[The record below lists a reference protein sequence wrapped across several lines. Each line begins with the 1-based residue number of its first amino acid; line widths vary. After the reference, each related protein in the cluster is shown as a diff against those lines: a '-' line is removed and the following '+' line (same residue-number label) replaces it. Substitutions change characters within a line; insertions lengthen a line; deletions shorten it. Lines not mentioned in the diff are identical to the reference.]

1 MNRSIV
7 KVIGILFT
15 VAVVGVLGSGC
26 GSTPTTP
33 KGKPYNISITKTTP
47 ASIEV
52 DLIGVSP
59 LEKPMFQG
67 KSIDEYW
74 LPGDPLRKGLV
85 EGRDR
90 LTVQLKMGEP
100 WVLDRKNKI
109 WKTWIKGRG
118 VNELLLIANLPGT
131 FKGGPADP
139 RRLFIPLGGWKGKTI
154 QIEVREA
161 QIVPLT
167 PRK

>member
-15 VAVVGVLGSGC
+15 VAAIGLLGTGC
-26 GSTPTTP
+26 SSTPKAA
-33 KGKPYNISITKTTP
+33 KGKPYNVRITKTTP

-67 KSIDEYW
+67 KSIDDYW

-90 LTVQLKMGEP
+90 LSVQLKLDEP

-109 WKTWIKGRG
+109 WKTWIKSRG

-131 FKGGPADP
+131 FQGGPADP
-139 RRLFIPLGGWKGKTI
+139 RRLFVPLSEWKGNTI
-154 QIEVREA
+154 KIEVREA